1 MDLNYLY
8 QRRGIATYM
17 ARHAA
22 CRSVREVH
30 RAFARAYTGRIARL
44 HSELCGDAA

>member
-8 QRRGIATYM
+8 QRRGIAAYM

-22 CRSVREVH
+22 CDRSRAAH
-30 RAFARAYTGRIARL
+30 NAFARAYAWRIDQIRRDL
-44 HSELCGDAA
+44 RGDAA